1 METKEQ
7 LNVSMDAKGIVI
19 DGVEYLSQLDAAKAV
34 GLTVNTFKVRVDKF
48 GIERVKIQG
57 SKRCFY
63 RKNDLIA
70 ASQNGW
76 FKKWYM

>member
-1 METKEQ
+1 MEKKEQ

-19 DGVEYLSQLDAAKAV
+19 DGVEYLSQLDAAMAV
-34 GLTVNTFKVRVDKF
+34 GLTVNTFKVRVNKF

-63 RKNDLIA
+63 RKNDLIS
-70 ASQNGW
+70 ASKNGW

>member
-1 METKEQ
+1 METKKKM
-7 LNVSMDAKGIVI
+7 NVSMDAKGIVI
-19 DGVEYLSQLDAAKAV
+19 DGVEYLSQLDAANAV
-34 GLTVNTFKVRVDKF
+34 GLTVNTFLVRVKKF

-63 RKNDLIA
+63 RKNDLVA
-70 ASQNGW
+70 AANNGW